1 MILRRARCIEVGL
14 LLAAIGSVHAEQCA
28 TFLPMLE
35 RSRCAQQADALFWK
49 NQPDGGE
56 PVALP
61 KDAWDEQLTDPALL
75 RAVPMQGQAEFRFS
89 GKGAYVL
96 EVFLAE
102 RAERPS
108 SFVLLAGGAV
118 ADARQEILPGPERLR
133 PGGRNRYLNL
143 VATVEGPTTLTIAT
157 PSRAWGLVGLRW
169 TERQEFETFR
179 VAALRRQLKRRL
191 SEPFFG
197 IGERGASLRAAHI
210 EQLGL
215 RLVESR
221 NLAARREGLHAQARA
236 MYWRAAENHEPRE
249 VQRAAALIEELLR
262 TNPDDPLIRQMASA
276 GCLRQ
281 NTPREQIGGR
291 YCAALEPVPW
301 SIELPASPDAAPAW
315 AANQRRLMHRTEAIT
330 RWWVEK
336 RQRENGELGGGWGDD
351 VEILRQ
357 WGPLALGFGSEVAAR
372 GIRRLADGIWRSDEM
387 LDGYSRSVSDVEHSS
402 EPATDTQPLRAALDP
417 GDHEVRRRL
426 AATAACA
433 YNWIAPGTDG
443 HWRFQSSWFNC
454 RTLDR
459 SRARALD
466 VHLNTRAIGP
476 ALWHAYLTR
485 DPKLIELLASW
496 GASWRHAQQQ
506 TAHGK
511 PAGAFPPVLDAQTGD
526 YLIRSQDWA
535 KPQAEWDY
543 FQWSAGAQMSLV
555 ALMSALH
562 DLTGQEDWLQ
572 AARQGATLAAG
583 PSSASPARTPLP
595 SRPDEVLALMA
606 REGEE
611 AERRLG
617 VNFEMFTSEAL
628 WTDRVYYPLPENY
641 RWALFG
647 GEAPRGDRYPNFA
660 VTWGAAAG
668 DVARAVLEAKPDQV
682 ALALYNFEP
691 AAVEVPLRLW
701 RLRPGRYQVRGLPG
715 GPAPFVAGQLP
726 HDLKLTIP
734 PRKEVR
740 VVIGFENQ

>member
-1 MILRRARCIEVGL
+1 MILRRTRCIEVGL
-14 LLAAIGSVHAEQCA
+14 LLAAVAALRAEQCA
-28 TFLPMLE
+28 TFLPMLD
-35 RSRCAQQADALFWK
+35 RSRCAQQAEALFWK
-49 NQPDGGE
+49 NQPDG
-56 PVALP
+56 AASISLP
-61 KDAWDEQLTDPALL
+61 ADAWDEQLTDPALL
-75 RAVPMQGQAEFRFS
+75 RAVPVEGPAEFRFS
-89 GKGAYVL
+89 GKGVYVL

-102 RAERPS
+102 KAERPS
-108 SFVLLAGGAV
+108 SFVLLAGGTA
-118 ADARQEILPGPERLR
+118 ADQRQEILPGPERLR
-133 PGGRNRYLNL
+133 PGGRNRFLNL
-143 VATVEGPTTLTIAT
+143 VATIEGPTTITIAT
-157 PSRAWGLVGLRW
+157 PSRSWALAGLRW

-191 SEPFFG
+191 AEPFFG

-210 EQLGL
+210 EQLGF

-221 NLAARREGLHAQARA
+221 NLAARREGLHAQTRA

-249 VQRAAALIEELLR
+249 VQRAAALIDELLR

-291 YCAALEPVPW
+291 YCAAVEPVPW
-301 SIELPASPDAAPAW
+301 SIDLPAASGPVPAW
-315 AANQRRLMHRTEAIT
+315 AANQRRLMRRTDAIT

-357 WGPLALGFGSEVAAR
+357 WGPLALGFGSETAAR
-372 GIRRLADGIWRSDEM
+372 GIRRLADGIWRSEEIR
-387 LDGYSRSVSDVEHSS
+387 DGYSRTVSDVEHSS
-402 EPATDTQPLRAALDP
+402 EPTTDTQPLRAALDP
-417 GDHEVRRRL
+417 DDNEVRSRL

-433 YNWIAPGTDG
+433 YNWIGPGADG
-443 HWRFQSSWFNC
+443 RWRFQSSWFNC

-459 SRARALD
+459 SPARALD

-485 DPKLIELLASW
+485 DPKMIELLARW

-511 PAGAFPPVLDAQTGD
+511 PAGAFPPVLDAQTGE
-526 YLIRSQDWA
+526 YLIRSGDWA

-543 FQWSAGAQMSLV
+543 FQWSVGAHMSLV

-562 DLTGQEDWLQ
+562 DLTGEEDWLQ
-572 AARQGATLAAG
+572 AATQGAEFAARQSGESAARRPFPSGAEAILAM
-583 PSSASPARTPLP
+583 
-595 SRPDEVLALMA
+595 MA
-606 REGEE
+606 QEGEE
-611 AERRLG
+611 AERRLS
-617 VNFEMFTSEAL
+617 VNFDMFTSEAL

-641 RWALFG
+641 RRALFG
-647 GEAPRGDRYPNFA
+647 GEAPRGDRYPDFA

-668 DVARAVLEAKPDQV
+668 EVARAVLEAAPDRV
-682 ALALYNFEP
+682 GLALYNFEP
-691 AAVEVPLRLW
+691 AAIETPLRLW

-715 GPAPFVAGQLP
+715 GPTSFTIDRLP
-726 HDLKLTIP
+726 HDLKLAIP

-740 VVIGFENQ
+740 VVIGFESP